1 MSKKFYQLTKV
12 STYEVL
18 AENEE
23 QAHALVSQAY
33 GNEEELYWWTDTIKE
48 VSADDDILP
57 INASWDEDT
66 QTWREYQ

>member
-23 QAHALVSQAY
+23 EAKALVRKAY
-33 GNEEELYWWTDTIKE
+33 EQDEELCWWTDTIKE
-48 VSADDDILP
+48 VSNDDDINP
-57 INASWDEDT
+57 INAQWDEDA
-66 QTWREYQ
+66 QAWREY

>member
-12 STYEVL
+12 CVYEVL

-23 QAHALVSQAY
+23 QAKALVIEAY
-33 GNEEELYWWTDTIKE
+33 ESEDQVWWTDTIKE
-48 VSADDDILP
+48 ISADEDILP
-57 INASWDEDT
+57 INATWNQET

>member
-12 STYEVL
+12 CVYEVL

-23 QAHALVSQAY
+23 QAKALVIEAY
-33 GNEEELYWWTDTIKE
+33 ESEDQVWWTDTIKE
-48 VSADDDILP
+48 VSADEDILP
-57 INASWDEDT
+57 INAIWNQET